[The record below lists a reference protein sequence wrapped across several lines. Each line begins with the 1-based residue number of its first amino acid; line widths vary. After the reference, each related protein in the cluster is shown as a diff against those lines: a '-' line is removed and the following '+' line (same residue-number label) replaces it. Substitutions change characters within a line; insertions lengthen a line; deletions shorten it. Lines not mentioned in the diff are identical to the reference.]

1 MKDKIIKAFS
11 AFNKFSASWT
21 GTIIIVL
28 FFIFFVAQAFV
39 IPSGSMKN
47 SLLIGDFLF
56 VKKFSYGMSIPR
68 IPWLEIPVA
77 FDFDKDGH
85 LWQGERPK
93 RGDIVVFRYPLEPKI
108 YYVKR
113 MFAKSGDEVIFSPN
127 TMYLRAS
134 EGDEYM
140 KKNYDQN
147 DLVRLNGK
155 LFIKE
160 PYKNAGIHYDLN
172 ERKDNFGGQKLDI
185 FTIAMLA
192 KSKGQFAM
200 DPIYVDELPALQ
212 IIDDASFNAFY
223 FKVKDDEFFMVG
235 DNRENSNDSRFWG
248 AVEYKY
254 IVGKPWFVYFSW
266 DKDYKVRWERV
277 GRFVDSLENDP
288 KYAKSAR
295 D

>member
-1 MKDKIIKAFS
+1 
-11 AFNKFSASWT
+11 
-21 GTIIIVL
+21 
-28 FFIFFVAQAFV
+28 
-39 IPSGSMKN
+39 
-47 SLLIGDFLF
+47 
-56 VKKFSYGMSIPR
+56 
-68 IPWLEIPVA
+68 
-77 FDFDKDGH
+77 
-85 LWQGERPK
+85 
-93 RGDIVVFRYPLEPKI
+93 
-108 YYVKR
+108 
-113 MFAKSGDEVIFSPN
+113 
-127 TMYLRAS
+127 
-134 EGDEYM
+134 
-140 KKNYDQN
+140 
-147 DLVRLNGK
+147 
-155 LFIKE
+155 
-160 PYKNAGIHYDLN
+160 
-172 ERKDNFGGQKLDI
+172 
-185 FTIAMLA
+185 MLA

-277 GRFVDSLENDP
+277 GRFVDSLENNP